1 MVDVVVAVTTAAR
14 QHRQRHRHP
23 LSRRDHQPEPGVRQ
37 GSAVQTGFTVVKV
50 LAVVAI
56 IMLGLVAAVG
66 GDRAAAPAPDDAP
79 LIPSARAFASALVAG
94 LFAYGGWHMVTYA
107 ADETRDPARTI
118 PRALMLGTAVVTACY
133 VAVNAAY
140 LAVLP
145 LATVVSSGRVAADF
159 ADAVLGAG
167 GAAAMAALVVIS
179 TAGAM
184 TGIIL
189 AGPRVYLS
197 MAEDGLLFRWA
208 GAIHP
213 TFRTPNRL
221 IVLQAVWASVLAAT
235 GTYRALLTRV
245 IYTEW
250 IFFALMT
257 AGLFLLRRR
266 PGYAPRYR
274 VWGYP
279 LVPAVFILAT
289 AWIVANQLATELEES
304 AVGLLIVL
312 AGLPV
317 YFVARH
323 ASGAAGDRETRGA

>member
-1 MVDVVVAVTTAAR
+1 
-14 QHRQRHRHP
+14 
-23 LSRRDHQPEPGVRQ
+23 
-37 GSAVQTGFTVVKV
+37 
-50 LAVVAI
+50 
-56 IMLGLVAAVG
+56 
-66 GDRAAAPAPDDAP
+66 
-79 LIPSARAFASALVAG
+79 
-94 LFAYGGWHMVTYA
+94 
-107 ADETRDPARTI
+107 
-118 PRALMLGTAVVTACY
+118 
-133 VAVNAAY
+133 
-140 LAVLP
+140 VLP